1 MRKSFIFLFLILF
14 SLLCTSFVQNIS
26 YSDSDE
32 DEETFTKSEVEEMIQ
47 KAVDEAVA
55 PLQEQIDTLT
65 EGLKETQ
72 TDLQTVSDAQHQYAK
87 DDNAEDIVDGAID
100 TAQNALIDPVS
111 NAIVD
116 GMQVANDIKDQVIL
130 EASDDVLGSKYD
142 TSEST
147 SGSCSGSC
155 SVTGWPDHWG
165 SPPSRSCDIR
175 SVGKTHLSL
184 IQHTI
189 VHKGCLIPLWVL

>member
-14 SLLCTSFVQNIS
+14 SLFCTSLIQNIS
-26 YSDSDE
+26 YSDE
-32 DEETFTKSEVEEMIQ
+32 EEETITLTESEVKEMIQ
-47 KAVDEAVA
+47 EAVDEAVA

-65 EGLKETQ
+65 EGLGETQ
-72 TDLQTVSDAQHQYAK
+72 TDLQTVSDELHQYKK
-87 DDNAEDIVDGAID
+87 DDNAEEILDGTID

-116 GMQVANDIKDQVIL
+116 GAQVANDVKDQAIL

-142 TSEST
+142 PPEST

-155 SVTGWPDHWG
+155 GGGGAHYP
-165 SPPSRSCDIR
+165 
-175 SVGKTHLSL
+175 GKNRYGVWD
-184 IQHTI
+184 
-189 VHKGCLIPLWVL
+189 VH